1 MKNRASRF
9 IALGLTTLI
18 ALTGCVSNSSDFIIT
33 GQAAASTSTAKKE
46 GKYPTTWD
54 LTILYKSEK
63 EFNEDYEKA
72 KSLLAQ
78 IEDFKGTLNTAEN
91 INEYFQF
98 VEFSEYK
105 ELTSKM
111 EVYADMGTYLNP
123 SDSKFQEISAK
134 VITLDSEKEKATA
147 FADPEICSMS
157 LSDRKKIFSDPIFKG
172 KEYRYRKYTD
182 PNFKCLTEDE
192 KKVIATLSIGQD
204 YAEKVYNIFYNIE
217 NPNPMI
223 TMPDG
228 TEQELTEQLYEDIVH
243 SKDYD
248 DSLKEQAN
256 KILLTREKGYIN
268 TYAALQEE
276 KCKQAYANAQL
287 EGFNTTLDKA
297 FYDIDCSTDIFYML
311 IDAAHDGCSDL
322 QRFYNIH
329 KKGLGLE
336 KQYTYNTS
344 TSVSDFN
351 PAAKEYDDAVDEVID
366 SLAVLGTDYTD
377 LFKKIITTNQ
387 VDVYPSST
395 KSSIQFMM
403 ASYKKELPWVFLN
416 YTGYSSSISNIA
428 HEMGHAC
435 YSELSNENQPAEFNE
450 PTLFTHEVASIT
462 NELIYYNYMID
473 HSKDDDEKLYY
484 LEELINL
491 YVRTFFY
498 QMMYSEFEDYLY
510 KTVESGSSIDAEAAS
525 DKWKEIF
532 QTYRGDSVISF
543 PDSKY
548 QWVTIPHFY
557 YVYYV
562 YQYAAD
568 ITYANYI
575 AGRIN
580 SGEKGAVDE
589 YMEFLKS
596 GSSASPADLLKK
608 TGVDPLSKSTYDE
621 MLKTYKSLVDE
632 YEELVNAKIKK

>member
-1 MKNRASRF
+1 MGNRASRF
-9 IALGLTTLI
+9 IALGLATLI

-46 GKYPTTWD
+46 GKYPTAWD

-98 VEFSEYK
+98 VEFSEFK

-123 SDSKFQEISAK
+123 SDSKFQEMCAK
-134 VITLDSEKEKATA
+134 IITLDAEKNKATA

-157 LSDRKKIFSDPIFKG
+157 LADRKKIFSDPIFKG

-192 KKVIATLSIGQD
+192 KKVVATLSIGQD
-204 YAEKVYNIFYNIE
+204 YALNIYNIFYNIE

-228 TEQELTEQLYEDIVH
+228 TEQELTTQLYEDIVH

-268 TYAALQEE
+268 TYAALLEE
-276 KCKQAYANAQL
+276 KCKQAYAMAQL
-287 EGFNTTLDKA
+287 EGFDSTIDKA
-297 FYDIDCSTDIFYML
+297 FYDTDISTDVFYML
-311 IDAAHDGCSDL
+311 VDAAHEGCSDF
-322 QRFYNIH
+322 QRYLELH

-336 KQYTYNTS
+336 KQYAYNMATP
-344 TSVSDFN
+344 VSDFD
-351 PAAKEYDDAVDEVID
+351 PGKKEYDDAVDEVID
-366 SLAVLGTDYTD
+366 SLSVLGTDYTD
-377 LFKKIITTNQ
+377 LFKKIITSDQ
-387 VDVYPSST
+387 VDVYPTST
-395 KSSIQFMM
+395 KSSIQFM
-403 ASYKKELPWVFLN
+403 SQEYKNELPWVFLN
-416 YTGYSSSISNIA
+416 YNGHPDSISAIA

-435 YSELSNENQPAEFNE
+435 YGEFSTENQPAEFNE
-450 PTLFTHEVASIT
+450 PSIFTHEVASIT
-462 NELIYYNYMID
+462 NEIIHYNYMIE
-473 HSKDDDEKLYY
+473 HSKDNEEKLYY
-484 LEELINL
+484 LEELITL
-491 YVRTFFY
+491 YSNTFFY

-525 DKWKEIF
+525 DKWAEIF
-532 QTYRGDSVISF
+532 KTFRGDKIISF

-548 QWVTIPHFY
+548 RWTTIPHFY